1 MDRQKDGWTDTQ
13 TDRRT
18 YRETEVVPYL
28 SSPELLTV
36 VGVKKNSF
44 SCVTFLA
51 KNLQVNFS
59 IGFGIVN
66 ITSVD
71 KYVVFED

>member
-1 MDRQKDGWTDTQ
+1 MDRWTGGH
-13 TDRRT
+13 TDRR
-18 YRETEVVPYL
+18 EVVPYL
-28 SSPELLTV
+28 SSPELVTV
-36 VGVKKNSF
+36 VGVKQNSF
-44 SCVTFLA
+44 SCVTFVS

-59 IGFGIVN
+59 IGLGIIN